1 MKTWRKKVLLPVIA
15 AMAALSF
22 TTPHLHTFKSALAQQ
37 RESSFTDLTG
47 IEELKSLFN
56 ADPGLVRLILL
67 LSPT

>member
-1 MKTWRKKVLLPVIA
+1 MRAWHKKMLLPVIA

-22 TTPHLHTFKSALAQQ
+22 TTPDDHSLKSALAQQ
-37 RESSFTDLTG
+37 RESSFTDLTS
-47 IEELKSLFN
+47 IEELKSVFN